1 MLCNDHDYN
10 DKKYRLKFI
19 EFTFTFTLIR
29 TKIKNE
35 IIKTEIKIHCFMVI
49 LSNSNTFRLLL
60 YVMFE
65 WITLLNYMEQQPE
78 RLSCKKEKIKRQT
91 ELNFD

>member
-29 TKIKNE
+29 TKIKNQ

-49 LSNSNTFRLLL
+49 LSNSNTFWVA
-60 YVMFE
+60 VMFE
-65 WITLLNYMEQQPE
+65 LITLLNYMEQQPK
-78 RLSCKKEKIKRQT
+78 RLRCKKEKIKRQT
-91 ELNFD
+91 ELNFY